1 MERLSCSDV
10 DNSAATGGHRM
21 ILTISIV
28 AALVGLGFASAAAFM
43 PDTGVDGTAGAFL
56 AVFGALSVTVALGV
70 LMVLSGP
77 FRARGLLRS
86 AAIIVSILT
95 ALAAWFLMQNIVFA
109 AMIVS
114 LLALVAS
121 SATAEREATL

>member
-1 MERLSCSDV
+1 MERLSSSDV
-10 DNSAATGGHRM
+10 DNAATTGGHQM
-21 ILTISIV
+21 MPTISIV

-56 AVFGALSVTVALGV
+56 AAFGALAVTVALGV

-77 FRARGLLRS
+77 FRARGLLRW

-121 SATAEREATL
+121 SATAERKATL

>member
-1 MERLSCSDV
+1 
-10 DNSAATGGHRM
+10 M

-114 LLALVAS
+114 LLAVVAS